1 MTASR
6 LFALAAIYCAGVGA
20 AAQISKL
27 VPVLS
32 TVGAWYGVDLPSAAL
47 LVTAIGVC
55 GCAFGMVVGDLVS
68 RAGLARALAG
78 AVALAVASGL
88 ALPLAPSLGA
98 AAAIRVIES
107 LTHLVIVTA
116 APGLMTR
123 LVPPERRAAIL
134 AIWGS
139 FFGIA
144 FVGSQ
149 SLAAAGLAAA
159 APVAFLQG
167 HVLLFI
173 PFLLAQHLAPL
184 RATLREERACGR
196 WGVRVPSLAALLPSR
211 LDAGMLAS
219 LAFAFHSGSTTALLT
234 LVPVEAQSRFSLAP
248 PDAAA
253 LAAGLP
259 VVWLVATLLASVV
272 LSRTRSVPMTVAGC
286 ILVVASLAA
295 LAADPSLA
303 VVTLSLAF
311 VGYGCIQAAVFA
323 RIGELARDP
332 ADVARLSGSY
342 TQLGNIGILVCAPLV
357 AAIMPILGALALP
370 LCAAA
375 GAVGI
380 LGLCLASARAARSAP
395 ERAAA

>member
-1 MTASR
+1 MTAGS
-6 LFALAAIYCAGVGA
+6 LFALATIYCAGVGA

-27 VPVLS
+27 VPVLG

-47 LVTAIGVC
+47 LVTGIGIG
-55 GCAFGMVVGDLVS
+55 GCLFGMVVGDLVS

-78 AVALAVASGL
+78 AVVLAIASGL

-123 LVPPERRAAIL
+123 LVPPERRAAVL
-134 AIWGS
+134 AVWGS

-144 FVGSQ
+144 FVASQ
-149 SLAAAGLAAA
+149 SLAAAGLADA

-167 HVLLFI
+167 HVLLFL
-173 PFLLAQHLAPL
+173 PFLLALRLAPL
-184 RATLREERACGR
+184 RETLREERACGR
-196 WGVRVPSLAALLPSR
+196 WSVRVPSLAALLPSR
-211 LDAGMLAS
+211 VDAGVLAS

-248 PDAAA
+248 ADAAA

-259 VVWLVATLLASVV
+259 VVWLVATLLASAV
-272 LSRTRSVPMTVAGC
+272 LSRTRTVPVAVAGC
-286 ILVVASLAA
+286 IVVVASLAA

-303 VVTLSLAF
+303 VATLSLAF

-332 ADVARLSGSY
+332 ADVARLSGCY

-357 AAIMPILGALALP
+357 ATSIPALGALALP
-370 LCAAA
+370 LCTGIA
-375 GAVGI
+375 AVGI
-380 LGLCLASARAARSAP
+380 LGLCLASARAARNVP